1 MSSGSGVLRIG
12 EVHAQLRREFPDIEL
27 SKIRYY
33 EEKGLVLPARSRK
46 GYRLYSE
53 RDVECLR
60 EAIRLAQEEFVPL
73 KVVRLRLIEQG
84 LLRDESPSGLS
95 TTPRRAA
102 REIATAIVSM
112 PVPTAPSAP
121 ARASLHVVAPEPS
134 RDANVAPVKE
144 FFNAEEIL
152 SISGLTPESFNHLL
166 AIGLI
171 EPQRRSGETLY
182 RAIDLRVCAQ
192 ARALLERG
200 VDVRLLGAL
209 RRVVEREVGII
220 DDLTAALRQAGSGV
234 SAERAEV
241 LCREIAHEVNSLRVV
256 LSERAVSDYF
266 SS

>member
-53 RDVECLR
+53 RDVACLR

-102 REIATAIVSM
+102 RELATSTVSI
-112 PVPTAPSAP
+112 PAPTTSSAP
-121 ARASLHVVAPEPS
+121 TRATLHVVTPEPT
-134 RDANVAPVKE
+134 RDAHEAPVKE
-144 FFNAEEIL
+144 FFDVEEIL
-152 SISGLTPESFNHLL
+152 SISGLTPESLNQLL

-171 EPQRRSGETLY
+171 VPERRSGETLY

-220 DDLTAALRQAGSGV
+220 DDLTAPLRQAGSGV
-234 SAERAEV
+234 SNERAET
-241 LCREIAHEVNSLRVV
+241 LCRDIAHEVSALRGV
-256 LSERAVSDYF
+256 LSERAVSDYLG
-266 SS
+266 S